1 MRVDDRIQKVSFN
14 QGFGWLIHAA
24 RLMQRGSKTLVGVG
38 ALWLLISMVAIIPFI
53 GQLLLA
59 VITPMLTA
67 GVLLAYDQ
75 VASGRQAPS
84 SVLLTAW
91 HRPKA
96 RPKLLMLGLWT
107 IIGAM
112 VALSFLAS
120 WLTQQISEA
129 ELQAALA
136 QPENFVAVMERL
148 QPGVGMYLAIG
159 TVGLVL
165 MGLYFAIPL
174 IIFGDAGLWPSIRA
188 SLKAI
193 VINALAFIG
202 YLLTLIVVIGAFLMI
217 LTSMVSVVT
226 GLPGVM
232 GVMLAQILIL
242 VLSMGLQILLA
253 GAQYVAF
260 CQIFGWT
267 AALPE
272 STQPQADPSSE
283 GGSDDELTL

>member
-1 MRVDDRIQKVSFN
+1 MRVDDRIQRVGFN
-14 QGFGWLIHAA
+14 QGFGWLIHSA
-24 RLMQRGSKTLVGVG
+24 RLLQQGSKTLIGVG
-38 ALWLLISMVAIIPFI
+38 ALWLLISMVAIIPLI

-67 GVLLAYDQ
+67 GVLVAFDQ
-75 VASGRQAPS
+75 VAASRQAPS
-84 SVLLTAW
+84 AILLTAW

-148 QPGVGMYLAIG
+148 EAGMGMYLAIG

-174 IIFGDAGLWPSIRA
+174 VIFGDAGLWPAIRA

-202 YLLTLIVVIGAFLMI
+202 YLLTLIVVIGAFLMV
-217 LTSMVSVVT
+217 LTSLISLLT
-226 GLPGVM
+226 GLPGMV
-232 GVMLAQILIL
+232 GTMLAQIMIL

-267 AALPE
+267 AAVPDANPD
-272 STQPQADPSSE
+272 SQNDQTDSS
-283 GGSDDELTL
+283 SDDELTL

>member
-1 MRVDDRIQKVSFN
+1 MRVDDRIQKIGFN

-24 RLMQRGSKTLVGVG
+24 RPVQTGKKTLVGVG
-38 ALWLLISMVAIIPFI
+38 ALWLLISMVAVIPVI
-53 GQLLLA
+53 GQLILA

-67 GVLLAYDQ
+67 GVLVAFDQ
-75 VASGRQAPS
+75 VAAGRQAPS
-84 SVLLTAW
+84 SILLTAW

-136 QPENFVAVMERL
+136 EPENFVAVMERL
-148 QPGVGMYLAIG
+148 EAGTGMYLAIG

-174 IIFGDAGLWPSIRA
+174 VIFGDAGLWPSIRA

-202 YLLTLIVVIGAFLMI
+202 YLLTLIVVIGAFLMV
-217 LTSMVSVVT
+217 LTSLISLMT
-226 GLPGVM
+226 ALPGVL
-232 GVMLAQILIL
+232 GTMLAQITIL

-267 AALPE
+267 ATVPD
-272 STQPQADPSSE
+272 SNNRQTDSS
-283 GGSDDELTL
+283 SDDELTL

>member
-1 MRVDDRIQKVSFN
+1 MRVDDRIQKIGFN

-24 RLMQRGSKTLVGVG
+24 RLVQTGKKTLVGVG
-38 ALWLLISMVAIIPFI
+38 ALWLLISMVAVIPVI
-53 GQLLLA
+53 GQLILA

-67 GVLLAYDQ
+67 GVLVAFDQ
-75 VASGRQAPS
+75 VAAGRQAPS
-84 SVLLTAW
+84 SILLTAW

-136 QPENFVAVMERL
+136 EPENFVAVMERL
-148 QPGVGMYLAIG
+148 EAGTGMYLAIG

-174 IIFGDAGLWPSIRA
+174 VIFGDAGLWPSIRA

-202 YLLTLIVVIGAFLMI
+202 YLLTLIVVIGAFLMV
-217 LTSMVSVVT
+217 LTSLISLMT
-226 GLPGVM
+226 ALPGVL
-232 GVMLAQILIL
+232 GTMLAQITIL

-267 AALPE
+267 ATVPD
-272 STQPQADPSSE
+272 SNNHQTDSS
-283 GGSDDELTL
+283 SDDELTL